1 MVIQNGNEMKDEE
14 KYCGNCCWNLYE
26 DIDGWG
32 TCIHEYPD
40 RTTKCDDLCYNGKF
54 VSNETKRHHMA
65 VLLQYNRWRRSD
77 SFPPIYRCP
86 MPSEIGR
93 AIDFACEFIKQFEK
107 I

>member
-1 MVIQNGNEMKDEE
+1 MSKVCEC
-14 KYCGNCCWNLYE
+14 CGNCCWNLYE

-54 VSNETKRHHMA
+54 VSNETKRHYLA
-65 VLLQYNRWRRSD
+65 VLIQINRYRRD
-77 SFPPIYRCP
+77 KHVTAIYK
-86 MPSEIGR
+86 MPNPKELGR
-93 AIDFACEFIKQFEK
+93 AIDFACDFAVQYIKQIEK

>member
-1 MVIQNGNEMKDEE
+1 MNKKCEC
-14 KYCGNCCWNLYE
+14 CGNCCWNLYE

-54 VSNETKRHHMA
+54 VSNETKRHYLA
-65 VLLQYNRWRRSD
+65 VMRQALRYTFDKNE
-77 SFPPIYRCP
+77 PPIYKRP
-86 MPSEIGR
+86 DHMEIVKSM
-93 AIDFACEFIKQFEK
+93 EFSIEYIKQFEK

>member
-1 MVIQNGNEMKDEE
+1 MSKECEC
-14 KYCGNCCWNLYE
+14 CGNCCWNLYE

-54 VSNETKRHHMA
+54 VSNETKRHYMA
-65 VLLQYNRWRRSD
+65 VLLKYKRWLDAPITASNRA
-77 SFPPIYRCP
+77 YRHDLDDV
-86 MPSEIGR
+86 SK
-93 AIDFACEFIKQFEK
+93 AIDFAVQYVKQFEK